1 MCSPPTNNNL
11 TAVHDHKRSSWR
23 LQEVSGLAAAAAF
36 GACDLLLSLIN
47 RHSRNL
53 GILVTTI
60 HFINCS
66 DVYEGLLMKGGL
78 YGLESWRTTP
88 QLNY

>member
-1 MCSPPTNNNL
+1 MVRNDGAGGCSRDVRALRCRRFCRCRCRCPRCR
-11 TAVHDHKRSSWR
+11 VRSW
-23 LQEVSGLAAAAAF
+23 
-36 GACDLLLSLIN
+36 CDLLLSLMN
-47 RHSRNL
+47 ARLHL
-53 GILVTTI
+53 GFAVTTI